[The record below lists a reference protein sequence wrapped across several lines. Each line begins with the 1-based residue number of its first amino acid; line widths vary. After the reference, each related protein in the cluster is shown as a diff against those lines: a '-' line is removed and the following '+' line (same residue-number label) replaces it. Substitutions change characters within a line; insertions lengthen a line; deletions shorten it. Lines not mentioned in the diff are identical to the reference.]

1 MRLNAAGFEAERRA
15 VRRLPTLAVVLA
27 VMALSFAAPGWGD
40 GGSPAPEASSA
51 DAGSAAT
58 RPSPQP
64 IEEAL
69 GEAFGDAVSP
79 LDAVAV
85 DIESAEYAK
94 AEAFL
99 APYLRAVE
107 AARHRYHPDLVRPLL
122 LLGDA
127 RFGQGNYPGA
137 LESYSQAVQVSRVSD
152 GLFTPNQVEA
162 VYKQSEALQRLGDGK
177 AATSREEYAYEV
189 LSRAHGT
196 QNEAMLPGVFRLAR
210 WYRDDYNVFAARALY
225 QQALKIHEAN
235 GQAGTPQAIPA
246 LRGLVETYRM
256 ERFPPFY
263 VDDREAGALIATRP
277 TGRFTNYDMPLQVN
291 SFPVA
296 ERALQEVI
304 RIRQQDADTGPTPVS
319 EAILDL
325 ADWHLMWEHF
335 RKAHTLYAHV
345 YERFEKVGNVDAAA
359 YFAEPVLLH
368 FAAPKDPRPPPAG
381 EREAQAEGFVEV
393 RFQVSNNGGVRD
405 MGVVASEPEG
415 LMDFPVRRSLR
426 SARYR
431 PAMVDG
437 QATAYAGKIY
447 RHAFNYFPRSKK
459 AAEEGGREAGREGAD
474 KGARDGGRNRESD
487 GGKHEETDV

>member
-1 MRLNAAGFEAERRA
+1 MRLNAAGFLARR
-15 VRRLPTLAVVLA
+15 RPTLAVVLA
-27 VMALSFAAPGWGD
+27 AMILAFAAPGWSD
-40 GGSPAPEASSA
+40 GGPPVPEASPE
-51 DAGSAAT
+51 DLGVAAA

-69 GEAFGDAVSP
+69 GDAVSP

-85 DIESAEYAK
+85 DIENAEYAK

-127 RFGQGNYPGA
+127 RLGQGDYPGA

-152 GLFTPNQVEA
+152 GLFTPDQVEA
-162 VYKQSEALQRLGDGK
+162 VYGQSEALQRLGDGK
-177 AATSREEYAYEV
+177 AATRREEYAYEV
-189 LSRAHGT
+189 LARAYGT
-196 QNEAMLPGVFRLAR
+196 QDEAMLPGVFRLAR
-210 WYRDDYNVFAARALY
+210 WHKDAYNVFAARALY

-235 GQAGTPQAIPA
+235 GKAGTPQAIPA
-246 LRGLVETYRM
+246 LQGLAETYRM

-263 VDDREAGALIATRP
+263 VDDREAGALIAARSG
-277 TGRFTNYDMPLQVN
+277 GRFTNYEMPLQIN

-296 ERALQEVI
+296 EQALQEVI
-304 RIRQQDADTGPTPVS
+304 RIRQEDADTGPTPVS

-325 ADWHLMWEHF
+325 ADWHLMWERF
-335 RKAHTLYAHV
+335 RKAHTLYEHV
-345 YERFEKVGNVDAAA
+345 YERFEKVGSVDAAA

-368 FAAPKDPRPPPAG
+368 FAAPKAPRPPPAG
-381 EREAQAEGFVEV
+381 EREEQALGFVEV
-393 RFQVSNNGGVRD
+393 QFEVSANGSVRD
-405 MGVVASEPEG
+405 MKVVASEPEG

-437 QATAYAGKIY
+437 KAAPYAGETY
-447 RHAFNYFPRSKK
+447 RHAFNYFPRSEQTEEDMGKERVEDRKK
-459 AAEEGGREAGREGAD
+459 RGEADA
-474 KGARDGGRNRESD
+474 
-487 GGKHEETDV
+487 

>member
-1 MRLNAAGFEAERRA
+1 MGRRQRA
-15 VRRLPTLAVVLA
+15 VLTALAVV
-27 VMALSFAAPGWGD
+27 ALLFASSGWGD
-40 GGSPAPEASSA
+40 DDEPAS
-51 DAGSAAT
+51 DAPSEDLGSAPT

-69 GEAFGDAVSP
+69 GESGSP
-79 LDAVAV
+79 LEAVAV
-85 DIESAEYAK
+85 DIENAEYAK

-127 RFGQGNYPGA
+127 RFGQGNYPAA

-162 VYKQSEALQRLGDGK
+162 VYKQSEALQRLGDGE
-177 AATSREEYAYEV
+177 AATRREEYAYEV
-189 LSRAHGT
+189 LARAYGT
-196 QNEAMLPGVFRLAR
+196 EDEAMLPGVFRLAR
-210 WYRDDYNVFAARALY
+210 WYKDAYNIFAARALY
-225 QQALKIHEAN
+225 QQALKIYGAN
-235 GQAGTPQAIPA
+235 GKAGTPRAIPA
-246 LRGLVETYRM
+246 LQGLAETYRM

-263 VDDREAGALIATRP
+263 VDDRESPSLLASRP
-277 TGRFTNYDMPLQVN
+277 GGRFANYDVPLQIN

-304 RIRQQDADTGPTPVS
+304 RIRQQDAGTGPTPVS

-335 RKAHTLYAHV
+335 RKAHTLYEHV
-345 YERFEKVGNVDAAA
+345 YLRFEKVGSVDAAT

-381 EREAQAEGFVEV
+381 EREEQTAGFVEV
-393 RFQVSNNGGVRD
+393 QFQVSANGSVRN
-405 MGVVASEPEG
+405 MEVVASEPDG

-437 QATAYAGKIY
+437 KAAPFEGEVY
-447 RHAFNYFPRSKK
+447 RHEFNYFPRSEK
-459 AAEEGGREAGREGAD
+459 ADEDEDEDEKSA
-474 KGARDGGRNRESD
+474 
-487 GGKHEETDV
+487 

>member
-1 MRLNAAGFEAERRA
+1 MRLKTAGLKAEPGMGRRQRA
-15 VRRLPTLAVVLA
+15 VLTALAVV
-27 VMALSFAAPGWGD
+27 ALLFASRGWGD
-40 GGSPAPEASSA
+40 DDEPAS
-51 DAGSAAT
+51 DAPSEDLGSAPT

-69 GEAFGDAVSP
+69 GESGSP
-79 LDAVAV
+79 LEAVAV
-85 DIESAEYAK
+85 DIENAEYAK
-94 AEAFL
+94 AEEFL

-127 RFGQGNYPGA
+127 RFGQGDYPGA
-137 LESYSQAVQVSRVSD
+137 LDSYSQAVQVSRVSD

-162 VYKQSEALQRLGDGK
+162 VYKQSEALQRLGDGE
-177 AATSREEYAYEV
+177 AATRREEYAYEV
-189 LSRAHGT
+189 LARAYGT
-196 QNEAMLPGVFRLAR
+196 EDEAMLPGVFRLAR
-210 WYRDDYNVFAARALY
+210 WYKDAYNIFAARALY
-225 QQALKIHEAN
+225 QQALNIYGAN
-235 GQAGTPQAIPA
+235 GKAGTPRAIPA
-246 LRGLVETYRM
+246 LQGLAETYRM

-263 VDDREAGALIATRP
+263 VDDRESPSLLASRP
-277 TGRFTNYDMPLQVN
+277 GGRFANYDVPLQIN

-304 RIRQQDADTGPTPVS
+304 RIRQKDAGTGPTPVS

-335 RKAHTLYAHV
+335 RKAHTLYEHV
-345 YERFEKVGNVDAAA
+345 YERFEKVGSIDAAT

-381 EREAQAEGFVEV
+381 EREDQTAGFVEV
-393 RFQVSNNGGVRD
+393 QFQVSANGSVRN
-405 MGVVASEPEG
+405 MEVVASEPDG

-437 QATAYAGKIY
+437 KAAPFEGEVY
-447 RHAFNYFPRSKK
+447 RHEFNYFPRSEKPSGD
-459 AAEEGGREAGREGAD
+459 EENDA
-474 KGARDGGRNRESD
+474 
-487 GGKHEETDV
+487 

>member
-1 MRLNAAGFEAERRA
+1 MGRRQRA
-15 VRRLPTLAVVLA
+15 VLTALAVV
-27 VMALSFAAPGWGD
+27 ALLFASSGWGD
-40 GGSPAPEASSA
+40 DDEPTSDAPSE
-51 DAGSAAT
+51 DLGSATT

-69 GEAFGDAVSP
+69 GESGSP
-79 LDAVAV
+79 LEAVAV
-85 DIESAEYAK
+85 DIENAEYAK

-107 AARHRYHPDLVRPLL
+107 AARHRYHPDLVQPLL

-127 RFGQGNYPGA
+127 RFGQGNYPAA

-162 VYKQSEALQRLGDGK
+162 VYKQSEALQRLGDGE
-177 AATSREEYAYEV
+177 AATRREEYAYEV
-189 LSRAHGT
+189 LARAYGT
-196 QNEAMLPGVFRLAR
+196 EDEAMLPGVFRLAR
-210 WYRDDYNVFAARALY
+210 WYKDAYNIFAARALY
-225 QQALKIHEAN
+225 QQALKIYGAN
-235 GQAGTPQAIPA
+235 GKAGTPRAIPA
-246 LRGLVETYRM
+246 LQGLAETYRM

-263 VDDREAGALIATRP
+263 VDDRESPSLLANRP
-277 TGRFTNYDMPLQVN
+277 GGRFANYDVPLQIN

-304 RIRQQDADTGPTPVS
+304 RIRQQDVSTGPTPVS

-335 RKAHTLYAHV
+335 RKAHTLYEHV
-345 YERFEKVGNVDAAA
+345 YLRFEKVGSVDAAT

-381 EREAQAEGFVEV
+381 EREEQTAGFVEV
-393 RFQVSNNGGVRD
+393 QFQVSANGSVRN
-405 MGVVASEPEG
+405 MEVVASEPDG

-437 QATAYAGKIY
+437 KAAPFEGEVY
-447 RHAFNYFPRSKK
+447 RHEFNYFPRSEK
-459 AAEEGGREAGREGAD
+459 ADEDEDEDEKSA
-474 KGARDGGRNRESD
+474 
-487 GGKHEETDV
+487 

>member
-1 MRLNAAGFEAERRA
+1 MQSNAAGLVAEPRA
-15 VRRLPTLAVVLA
+15 GWRQPAFVIVLA
-27 VMALSFAAPGWGD
+27 VTALLLASRGWGD
-40 GGSPAPEASSA
+40 GGQPASEASSE
-51 DAGSAAT
+51 DLGAAPT

-69 GEAFGDAVSP
+69 GEAFDDTGSP

-85 DIESAEYAK
+85 DIENAEYAK

-107 AARHRYHPDLVRPLL
+107 AARHRYHPDLVQPLL

-137 LESYSQAVQVSRVSD
+137 LDSYSQAVQVSRVSD

-162 VYKQSEALQRLGDGK
+162 VYRQSEALQRLGDGE
-177 AATSREEYAYEV
+177 AATRREEYAYEV
-189 LSRAHGT
+189 LSRAYGT
-196 QNEAMLPGVFRLAR
+196 EDEAMLPGVFRLAR
-210 WYRDDYNVFAARALY
+210 WYKDAYNIFAARALY
-225 QQALKIHEAN
+225 QQALKIYGAN
-235 GQAGTPQAIPA
+235 GKAGTPRAIPA
-246 LRGLVETYRM
+246 LQGLAETYRM

-263 VDDREAGALIATRP
+263 VDDRESPSLLATRP
-277 TGRFTNYDMPLQVN
+277 GGRFADYEVPLQIN

-304 RIRQQDADTGPTPVS
+304 RIRQQDASTGPTPVS

-335 RKAHTLYAHV
+335 RKAHTLYEHV
-345 YERFEKVGNVDAAA
+345 YDRFEKVGNVDAAT

-381 EREAQAEGFVEV
+381 ERDEQTEGFVEV
-393 RFQVSNNGGVRD
+393 QFQVSTNGSVRN
-405 MGVVASEPEG
+405 MEVVASEPEG

-437 QATAYAGKIY
+437 KAAPYEGEVY
-447 RHAFNYFPRSKK
+447 RHEFKYFPRSENTDEGDED
-459 AAEEGGREAGREGAD
+459 EEEDA
-474 KGARDGGRNRESD
+474 
-487 GGKHEETDV
+487 

>member
-1 MRLNAAGFEAERRA
+1 MGRRQRA
-15 VRRLPTLAVVLA
+15 VLTALAVV
-27 VMALSFAAPGWGD
+27 ALLFASRGWGD
-40 GGSPAPEASSA
+40 DDEPAS
-51 DAGSAAT
+51 DAPSEDLGSAPT

-69 GEAFGDAVSP
+69 GESGSP
-79 LDAVAV
+79 LEAVAV
-85 DIESAEYAK
+85 DIENAEYAK
-94 AEAFL
+94 AEEFL

-127 RFGQGNYPGA
+127 RFGQGDYPGA
-137 LESYSQAVQVSRVSD
+137 LDSYSQAVQVSRVSD

-162 VYKQSEALQRLGDGK
+162 VYKQSEALQRLGDGE
-177 AATSREEYAYEV
+177 AATRREEYAYEV
-189 LSRAHGT
+189 LARAYGT
-196 QNEAMLPGVFRLAR
+196 EDEAMLPGVFRLAR
-210 WYRDDYNVFAARALY
+210 WYKDAYNIFAARALY
-225 QQALKIHEAN
+225 QQALNIYGAN
-235 GQAGTPQAIPA
+235 GKAGTPRAIPA
-246 LRGLVETYRM
+246 LQGLAETYRM

-263 VDDREAGALIATRP
+263 VDDRESPSLLASRP
-277 TGRFTNYDMPLQVN
+277 GGRFANYDVPLQIN

-304 RIRQQDADTGPTPVS
+304 RIRQKDAGTGPTPVS

-335 RKAHTLYAHV
+335 RKAHTLYEHV
-345 YERFEKVGNVDAAA
+345 YERFEKVGSIDAAT

-368 FAAPKDPRPPPAG
+368 FAAPKDPRPPPVG
-381 EREAQAEGFVEV
+381 EREDQTAGFVEV
-393 RFQVSNNGGVRD
+393 QFQVSANGSVRN
-405 MGVVASEPEG
+405 MEVVASEPDG

-437 QATAYAGKIY
+437 KAAPFEGEVY
-447 RHAFNYFPRSKK
+447 RHEFNYFPRSEKPSGD
-459 AAEEGGREAGREGAD
+459 EENDA
-474 KGARDGGRNRESD
+474 
-487 GGKHEETDV
+487 

>member
-1 MRLNAAGFEAERRA
+1 MGRRQRA
-15 VRRLPTLAVVLA
+15 VVTALAVI
-27 VMALSFAAPGWGD
+27 ALLFAGRGWGD
-40 GGSPAPEASSA
+40 AGQPASELPSE
-51 DAGSAAT
+51 DLGSAPT

-69 GEAFGDAVSP
+69 GESGSP
-79 LDAVAV
+79 LEAVAV
-85 DIESAEYAK
+85 DIENAEYAK
-94 AEAFL
+94 AEEFL

-127 RFGQGNYPGA
+127 RFGQGDYPGA
-137 LESYSQAVQVSRVSD
+137 LDSYSQAVQVSRVSD

-162 VYKQSEALQRLGDGK
+162 VYKQSEALQRLGDGE
-177 AATSREEYAYEV
+177 AATRREEYAYEV
-189 LSRAHGT
+189 LARAYGT
-196 QNEAMLPGVFRLAR
+196 EDEAMLPGVFRLAR
-210 WYRDDYNVFAARALY
+210 WYKDAYNIFAARALY
-225 QQALKIHEAN
+225 QQALNIYGAN
-235 GQAGTPQAIPA
+235 GKAGTPRAIPA
-246 LRGLVETYRM
+246 LQGLAETYRM

-263 VDDREAGALIATRP
+263 VDDRESPSLLASRP
-277 TGRFTNYDMPLQVN
+277 GGRFANYDVPLQIN

-304 RIRQQDADTGPTPVS
+304 RIRQKDAGTGPTPVS

-335 RKAHTLYAHV
+335 RKAHTLYEHV
-345 YERFEKVGNVDAAA
+345 YERFEKVGSIDAAT

-368 FAAPKDPRPPPAG
+368 FAAPKDPRPPPVG
-381 EREAQAEGFVEV
+381 EREDQTAGFVEV
-393 RFQVSNNGGVRD
+393 QFQVSANGSVRN
-405 MGVVASEPEG
+405 MEVVASEPDG

-437 QATAYAGKIY
+437 KAAPFEGEVY
-447 RHAFNYFPRSKK
+447 RHEFNYFPRSEKPSGD
-459 AAEEGGREAGREGAD
+459 EENDA
-474 KGARDGGRNRESD
+474 
-487 GGKHEETDV
+487 

>member
-1 MRLNAAGFEAERRA
+1 MGRRQRA
-15 VRRLPTLAVVLA
+15 VLTALAVV
-27 VMALSFAAPGWGD
+27 ALLFASRGWGD
-40 GGSPAPEASSA
+40 DDEPAS
-51 DAGSAAT
+51 DAPSEDLGSAPT

-69 GEAFGDAVSP
+69 GESGSP
-79 LDAVAV
+79 LEAVAV
-85 DIESAEYAK
+85 DIENAEYAK
-94 AEAFL
+94 AEEFL

-127 RFGQGNYPGA
+127 RFGQGDYPGA
-137 LESYSQAVQVSRVSD
+137 LDSYSQAVQVSRVSD

-162 VYKQSEALQRLGDGK
+162 VYKQSEALQRLGDGE
-177 AATSREEYAYEV
+177 AATRREEYAYEV
-189 LSRAHGT
+189 LARAYGT
-196 QNEAMLPGVFRLAR
+196 EDEAMLPGVFRLAR
-210 WYRDDYNVFAARALY
+210 WYKDAYNIFAARALY
-225 QQALKIHEAN
+225 QQALKIYGAN
-235 GQAGTPQAIPA
+235 GKASTPRAIPA
-246 LRGLVETYRM
+246 LQGLAETYRM

-263 VDDREAGALIATRP
+263 VDDRESPSLLASRP
-277 TGRFTNYDMPLQVN
+277 GGRFANYDVPLQIN

-304 RIRQQDADTGPTPVS
+304 RIRQKDAGTGPTPVS

-335 RKAHTLYAHV
+335 RKAHTLYEHV
-345 YERFEKVGNVDAAA
+345 YERFEKVGSIDAAT

-368 FAAPKDPRPPPAG
+368 FAAPKEPRPPPAG
-381 EREAQAEGFVEV
+381 EREEQTAGFVEV
-393 RFQVSNNGGVRD
+393 QFQVSANGSVRN
-405 MGVVASEPEG
+405 MEVVASEPDG

-437 QATAYAGKIY
+437 KAAPFEGEVY
-447 RHAFNYFPRSKK
+447 RHEFNYFPRSEKPSGD
-459 AAEEGGREAGREGAD
+459 EENDA
-474 KGARDGGRNRESD
+474 
-487 GGKHEETDV
+487 

>member
-1 MRLNAAGFEAERRA
+1 MDWTKAGQGGTRRGGARLLA
-15 VRRLPTLAVVLA
+15 LAVLA
-27 VMALSFAAPGWGD
+27 LLRVQGSWADAAPMD
-40 GGSPAPEASSA
+40 DAPT
-51 DAGSAAT
+51 AAI
-58 RPSPQP
+58 PSGQR

-69 GEAFGDAVSP
+69 GETGSP

-85 DIESAEYAK
+85 DIENAEYAK

-127 RFGQGNYPGA
+127 QFGQGNYPSA
-137 LESYSQAVQVSRVSD
+137 LDSYSQAVQVSRVSE
-152 GLFTPNQVEA
+152 GLFAPDQVEA
-162 VYKQSEALQRLGDGK
+162 VYKQSEVLQRLGDGE

-189 LSRAHGT
+189 LARAHGT
-196 QNEAMLPGVFRLAR
+196 DSEAMLPGVFRLAR
-210 WYRDDYNVFAARALY
+210 WYKDAYNIFAARALF
-225 QQALKIHEAN
+225 QQALKIYGAN
-235 GQAGTPQAIPA
+235 DKAGTPQAIPA
-246 LRGLVETYRM
+246 LQGLAETYRM

-263 VDDREAGALIATRP
+263 VDDRESPSLMATRP
-277 TGRFTNYDMPLQVN
+277 RGRLANYDAPLQIN
-291 SFPVA
+291 TFPVA

-304 RIRQQDADTGPTPVS
+304 RIRQQDASTGPTPVS

-335 RKAHTLYAHV
+335 RKAHTLYEHV
-345 YERFEKVGNVDAAA
+345 YLRFEKVGPVDPAT

-381 EREAQAEGFVEV
+381 EREELTEGFVEV
-393 RFQVSNNGGVRD
+393 QFQVSTNGSVRD
-405 MGVVASEPEG
+405 MEVVASEPEG

-431 PAMVDG
+431 PAMADG
-437 QATAYAGKIY
+437 KATPFEGETY
-447 RHAFNYFPRSKK
+447 RHEFNYFPRSEK
-459 AAEEGGREAGREGAD
+459 ADEDEEDDA
-474 KGARDGGRNRESD
+474 
-487 GGKHEETDV
+487 

>member
-1 MRLNAAGFEAERRA
+1 MGRRQRA
-15 VRRLPTLAVVLA
+15 VLTALAVV
-27 VMALSFAAPGWGD
+27 ALLFASSGWGD
-40 GGSPAPEASSA
+40 DDEPAS
-51 DAGSAAT
+51 DAPSEDLGSAPT

-69 GEAFGDAVSP
+69 GESGSP
-79 LDAVAV
+79 LEAVAV
-85 DIESAEYAK
+85 DIENAEYAK

-107 AARHRYHPDLVRPLL
+107 AARHRYHPDLVQPLL

-127 RFGQGNYPGA
+127 RFGQGNYPAA

-162 VYKQSEALQRLGDGK
+162 VYKQSEALQRLGDGE
-177 AATSREEYAYEV
+177 AATRREEYAYEV
-189 LSRAHGT
+189 LARAYGT
-196 QNEAMLPGVFRLAR
+196 EDEAMLPGVFRLAR
-210 WYRDDYNVFAARALY
+210 WYKDAYNIFAARALY
-225 QQALKIHEAN
+225 QQALKIYGAN
-235 GQAGTPQAIPA
+235 GKASTPRAIPA
-246 LRGLVETYRM
+246 LQGLAETYRM

-263 VDDREAGALIATRP
+263 VDDRESPSLLASRP
-277 TGRFTNYDMPLQVN
+277 GGRFANYDVPLQIN

-304 RIRQQDADTGPTPVS
+304 RIRQKDAGTGPTPVS

-335 RKAHTLYAHV
+335 RKAHTLYEHV
-345 YERFEKVGNVDAAA
+345 YERFEKVGSVDATS
-359 YFAEPVLLH
+359 YFAEPMLLH

-381 EREAQAEGFVEV
+381 EREEQTVGFVEV
-393 RFQVSNNGGVRD
+393 QFQVSANGSVRN
-405 MGVVASEPEG
+405 MEVVASEPDG

-437 QATAYAGKIY
+437 KAAPFEGEVY
-447 RHAFNYFPRSKK
+447 RHEFNYFPRSEK
-459 AAEEGGREAGREGAD
+459 ADEDEDEDEKSA
-474 KGARDGGRNRESD
+474 
-487 GGKHEETDV
+487 

>member
-1 MRLNAAGFEAERRA
+1 MGRRQRA
-15 VRRLPTLAVVLA
+15 VLTALAVV
-27 VMALSFAAPGWGD
+27 ALLFASSGWGD
-40 GGSPAPEASSA
+40 DDEPAS
-51 DAGSAAT
+51 DAPSEDLGSAPT

-69 GEAFGDAVSP
+69 GESGSP
-79 LDAVAV
+79 LEAVAV
-85 DIESAEYAK
+85 DIENAEYAK

-107 AARHRYHPDLVRPLL
+107 AARHRYHPALVRPLL

-127 RFGQGNYPGA
+127 RFGQGNYPAA

-162 VYKQSEALQRLGDGK
+162 VYKQSEALQRLGDGE
-177 AATSREEYAYEV
+177 AATRREEYAYEV
-189 LSRAHGT
+189 LARAYGT
-196 QNEAMLPGVFRLAR
+196 EDEAMLPGVFRLAR
-210 WYRDDYNVFAARALY
+210 WYKDAYNIFAARALY
-225 QQALKIHEAN
+225 QQALKIYGAN
-235 GQAGTPQAIPA
+235 GKASTPRAIPA
-246 LRGLVETYRM
+246 LQGLAETYRM

-263 VDDREAGALIATRP
+263 VDDRESPSLLASRP
-277 TGRFTNYDMPLQVN
+277 GGRFANYDVPLQIN

-304 RIRQQDADTGPTPVS
+304 RIRQQDVSTGPTPVS

-335 RKAHTLYAHV
+335 RKAHTLYEHV
-345 YERFEKVGNVDAAA
+345 YLRFEKVGSVDAAT

-381 EREAQAEGFVEV
+381 EREEQTAGFVEV
-393 RFQVSNNGGVRD
+393 QFQVSANGSVRN
-405 MGVVASEPEG
+405 MEVVASEPDG

-437 QATAYAGKIY
+437 KAAPFEGEVY
-447 RHAFNYFPRSKK
+447 RHEFNYFPRSEKVDEDEDEK
-459 AAEEGGREAGREGAD
+459 SA
-474 KGARDGGRNRESD
+474 
-487 GGKHEETDV
+487 

>member
-1 MRLNAAGFEAERRA
+1 MGRRQRA
-15 VRRLPTLAVVLA
+15 VVTALAVV
-27 VMALSFAAPGWGD
+27 ALLFASSGWGD
-40 GGSPAPEASSA
+40 DDEPAS
-51 DAGSAAT
+51 DAPSEDLGSAPT

-69 GEAFGDAVSP
+69 GESGSP
-79 LDAVAV
+79 LEAVAV
-85 DIESAEYAK
+85 DIENAEYAK
-94 AEAFL
+94 AEEFL

-127 RFGQGNYPGA
+127 RFGQGDYPGA
-137 LESYSQAVQVSRVSD
+137 LDSYSQAVQVSRVSD

-162 VYKQSEALQRLGDGK
+162 VYKQSEALQRLGDGE
-177 AATSREEYAYEV
+177 AATRREEYAYEV
-189 LSRAHGT
+189 LARAYGT
-196 QNEAMLPGVFRLAR
+196 EDEAMLPGVFRLAR
-210 WYRDDYNVFAARALY
+210 WYKDAYNIFAARALY
-225 QQALKIHEAN
+225 QQALKIYGAN
-235 GQAGTPQAIPA
+235 GKASTPRAIPA
-246 LRGLVETYRM
+246 LQGLAETYRM

-263 VDDREAGALIATRP
+263 VDDRESPSLLASRP
-277 TGRFTNYDMPLQVN
+277 GGRFANYDVPLQIN

-304 RIRQQDADTGPTPVS
+304 RIRQKDAGTGPTPVS

-335 RKAHTLYAHV
+335 RKAHTLYEHV
-345 YERFEKVGNVDAAA
+345 YERFEKVGSIDAAT

-368 FAAPKDPRPPPAG
+368 FAAPKEPRPPPAG
-381 EREAQAEGFVEV
+381 EREEQTAGFVEV
-393 RFQVSNNGGVRD
+393 QFQVSANGSVRN
-405 MGVVASEPEG
+405 MEVVASEPDG

-437 QATAYAGKIY
+437 KAAPFEGEVY
-447 RHAFNYFPRSKK
+447 RHEFNYFPRSEKPSGD
-459 AAEEGGREAGREGAD
+459 EEDDA
-474 KGARDGGRNRESD
+474 
-487 GGKHEETDV
+487 